1 METHRISESGP
12 DRELLGSLRALTGLD
27 TPATIERFE
36 TEYPNATF
44 WATFGQSE
52 ASGLAMLSPYRDRP
66 KSAGR
71 PLFWRSI
78 AVVDGDDRANPA
90 GEIIDF
96 VNGQIARYKRPKHV
110 VLVDKLPRTAGATSI
125 GLLLNQ
131 RTADVA
137 VKVTRHDGLPHPT
150 AAERRRI
157 PSRQSRC
164 SRAQSSATGMMSL
177 TPPTPCPAVQISFHS
192 FGLISRAT
200 LKLLWSFGL
209 SYGRFSVWARKLAP
223 ATRTG
228 TDGNDPVGVGVERLL
243 GMLHRGRVVEH
254 QPAIGMYGVG
264 QFSRNSEGRDDDGN
278 FMTDG
283 RGEVCRVPRIGGVN
297 DELRTKGR
305 AMLPGEPAAYV
316 GQPRFETVRRALV
329 EHRKGADH
337 ASLTGLN
344 DQIRSRETSALPSP
358 EF

>member
-1 METHRISESGP
+1 
-12 DRELLGSLRALTGLD
+12 
-27 TPATIERFE
+27 
-36 TEYPNATF
+36 
-44 WATFGQSE
+44 
-52 ASGLAMLSPYRDRP
+52 
-66 KSAGR
+66 
-71 PLFWRSI
+71 
-78 AVVDGDDRANPA
+78 
-90 GEIIDF
+90 
-96 VNGQIARYKRPKHV
+96 
-110 VLVDKLPRTAGATSI
+110 
-125 GLLLNQ
+125 
-131 RTADVA
+131 
-137 VKVTRHDGLPHPT
+137 
-150 AAERRRI
+150 
-157 PSRQSRC
+157 
-164 SRAQSSATGMMSL
+164 MMSL

-243 GMLHRGRVVEH
+243 GMLHRGGVVEH

-344 DQIRSRETSALPSP
+344 DQIRARETSALPSP